1 MDADHVYNFMYA
13 IAVCVLS
20 YGILF
25 VITFY
30 MADVAQRKDASV
42 TGVRMGSVRC
52 CGSSILCS
60 IITDW
65 GMWSFAHRRSYPSHQ
80 KAKKSTTIRTTSGPA
95 SRELVLIVEY
105 GMLRETVIRSYG

>member
-1 MDADHVYNFMYA
+1 MDADIY
-13 IAVCVLS
+13 VCDNGCAFS
-20 YGILF
+20 YDIF
-25 VITFY
+25 VITLLLW
-30 MADVAQRKDASV
+30 MAGVEQRKDASV

-95 SRELVLIVEY
+95 SREVVLIVEY
-105 GMLRETVIRSYG
+105 GMLKETIIRSYG

>member
-42 TGVRMGSVRC
+42 TGVRMGSVG
-52 CGSSILCS
+52 CGSGILCS
-60 IITDW
+60 IIANW

-95 SRELVLIVEY
+95 SREVVLIVEY
-105 GMLRETVIRSYG
+105 GMLKETIMRSYG